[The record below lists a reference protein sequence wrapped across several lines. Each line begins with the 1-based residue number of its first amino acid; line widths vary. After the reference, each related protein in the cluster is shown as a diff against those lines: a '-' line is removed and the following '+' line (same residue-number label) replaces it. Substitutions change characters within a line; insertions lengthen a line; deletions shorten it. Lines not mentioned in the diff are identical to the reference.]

1 MTEDITEL
9 SGTDM
14 LTGGYNRR
22 GFIHNS
28 ENIFRHCA
36 DRTDYAVLYFNVRNF
51 KAVNELFGIDTG
63 DSVLRTIY
71 KNMRSSSL
79 KPVSYTH
86 LSGRH
91 GPQNFVRDGSGRR
104 NLRRFL
110 CNTIQSGLWTC
121 KRNLVWSFSLGFCI
135 LQCGN

>member
-1 MTEDITEL
+1 MYLFRELGIILAVTEDITEL

-63 DSVLRTIY
+63 DSVPRTIY

-79 KPVSYTH
+79 KPCVVARVEADQFTCLVEKNLDFDA
-86 LSGRH
+86 LSGLC
-91 GPQNFVRDGSGRR
+91 SGISQRR
-104 NLRRFL
+104 EER
-110 CNTIQSGLWTC
+110 
-121 KRNLVWSFSLGFCI
+121 
-135 LQCGN
+135 